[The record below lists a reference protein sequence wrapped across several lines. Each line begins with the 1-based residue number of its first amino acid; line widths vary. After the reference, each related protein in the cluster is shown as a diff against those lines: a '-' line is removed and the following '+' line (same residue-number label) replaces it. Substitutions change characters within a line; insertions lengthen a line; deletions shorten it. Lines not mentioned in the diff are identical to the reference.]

1 MEQKTK
7 LQIGLEA
14 YYEGGM
20 YDEETGNLRQ
30 ESVYEIG
37 LTLEE
42 YNLCIARLG
51 AYQDYHRNATV
62 LYGCDCRCG
71 GDSLDWDSEDELE
84 TQALEEMERIEKIL
98 GEPTADYL

>member
-20 YDEETGNLRQ
+20 YDEETGNLRH

-42 YNLCIARLG
+42 YNLCIAWLG
-51 AYQDYHRNATV
+51 AYQDYHRNDTV